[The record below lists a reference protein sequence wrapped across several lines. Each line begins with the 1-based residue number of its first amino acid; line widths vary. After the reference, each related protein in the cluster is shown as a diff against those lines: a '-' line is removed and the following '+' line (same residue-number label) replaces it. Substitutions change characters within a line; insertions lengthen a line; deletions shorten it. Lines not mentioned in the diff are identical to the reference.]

1 MIIYD
6 NYYKII
12 SAMEDYNRYYT
23 HIDSHHKLLDF
34 NLKEVW
40 KYRDLIFLFTKRS
53 FAVRYKQTILGPAW
67 LLLNPFITSVM
78 YNIVFGVIAGL
89 STEGVPQLLFYMGS
103 HAVWAFFAACLTST
117 ASTFRSN
124 ANIFGKVYFPR
135 LTMPISSVMSALIN
149 FLIELLM
156 FGFFWIYFIFVGQV
170 SPNWLYIPLF
180 LLVLLQLGCL
190 GLGFGIIISSLTT
203 KYRDLNVLVGFGVS
217 LWMYGTPVVYPLSQI
232 SSKTLSLI
240 VKINPVTQAL
250 ETFRYIF
257 LGTGQVSLYWWI
269 VTVLI
274 TVFIL
279 FFGII
284 LFNKVEK
291 TFMDTI

>member
-1 MIIYD
+1 ME
-6 NYYKII
+6 NY
-12 SAMEDYNRYYT
+12 ERYYS

-40 KYRDLIFLFTKRS
+40 KYRDLILLFTKRS
-53 FAVRYKQTILGPAW
+53 FTVRYKQTILGPAW
-67 LLLNPFITSVM
+67 LILNPFITSVM
-78 YNIVFGVIAGL
+78 YNIVFGMIAGL

-117 ASTFRSN
+117 ASTFLSN
-124 ANIFGKVYFPR
+124 AGIFGKVYFPR
-135 LTMPISSVMSALIN
+135 LTMPISAVMGAFVN
-149 FLIELLM
+149 FLIQMLM
-156 FGFFWIYFIFVGQV
+156 FGCFWIYYIAVGQV
-170 SPNWLYIPLF
+170 TPNWLFIPLF

-232 SSKTLSLI
+232 TNKTLSLI
-240 VKINPVTQAL
+240 IRINPVTQAL

-257 LGTGQVSLYWWI
+257 LGTGQVSFFWWGI
-269 VTVLI
+269 SFMI
-274 TVFIL
+274 TAVIL
-279 FFGII
+279 FVGII

>member
-1 MIIYD
+1 MENAEIYH
-6 NYYKII
+6 
-12 SAMEDYNRYYT
+12 T
-23 HIDSHHKLLDF
+23 HIESKHNLLDF

-40 KYRDLIFLFTKRS
+40 KYRDLIYLFTKRS
-53 FAVRYKQTILGPAW
+53 FTVRYKQTILGPAW

-103 HAVWAFFAACLTST
+103 HAVWAFFSTCLTST
-117 ASTFRSN
+117 ANTFLGNRG
-124 ANIFGKVYFPR
+124 IFGKVYFPR
-135 LTMPISSVMSALIN
+135 LTMPISSVLGAFIN
-149 FLIELLM
+149 FLIQLLM
-156 FGFFWIYFIFVGQV
+156 FSFFWIYYIIIGQV
-170 SPNWLYIPLF
+170 TPNYMYIPLF

-203 KYRDLNVLVGFGVS
+203 KYRDLNVLVSFGMS

-232 SSKTLSLI
+232 TNKTLSLI
-240 VKINPVTQAL
+240 IRINPVTQAL

-257 LGTGQVSLYWWI
+257 LGTGTVDLFWW
-269 VTVLI
+269 VI
-274 TVFIL
+274 TIIITAFIL
-279 FFGII
+279 FFGIM